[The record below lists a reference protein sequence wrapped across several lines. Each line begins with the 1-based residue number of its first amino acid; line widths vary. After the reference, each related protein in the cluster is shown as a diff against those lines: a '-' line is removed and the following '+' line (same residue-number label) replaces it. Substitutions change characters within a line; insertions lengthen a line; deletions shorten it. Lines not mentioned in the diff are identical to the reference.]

1 MRYYLGKIQFET
13 IDDNNGRVKKT
24 KEQYLV
30 EASDISD
37 AESKLKEMFKDSMA
51 EFSVISVSESPIM
64 GIVK

>member
-30 EASDISD
+30 EAQTISD
-37 AESKLKEMFKDSMA
+37 AEAKLNEMFKDTMA
-51 EFSVISVSESPIM
+51 EFTVISVSESLIM

>member
-1 MRYYLGKIQFET
+1 MRYYLGKVQFET
-13 IDDNNGRVKKT
+13 IDDDNGRVKKT

-30 EASDISD
+30 EAIDISD

-64 GIVK
+64 GVVK

>member
-13 IDDNNGRVKKT
+13 IDDKNGRTKKT

-30 EASDISD
+30 EALNVSD
-37 AESKLKEMFKDSMA
+37 AEAKLNKMFEDSMA

>member
-13 IDDNNGRVKKT
+13 IDDKSGRTKKT

-30 EASDISD
+30 EAFNVSD
-37 AESKLKEMFKDSMA
+37 AEAKLNKMFEDSMA

>member
-13 IDDNNGRVKKT
+13 INDDNGRVKKT

-30 EASDISD
+30 EALNISD
-37 AESKLKEMFKDSMA
+37 AETKLKEMFKDTMA

>member
-30 EASDISD
+30 EAQTISD
-37 AESKLKEMFKDSMA
+37 AEAKLNEMFKDTMA
-51 EFSVISVSESPIM
+51 EFTVISVSESPIM

>member
-30 EASDISD
+30 EAQTIAD
-37 AESKLKEMFKDSMA
+37 AEAKLNEMFKDTMA
-51 EFSVISVSESPIM
+51 EFTVISVSESPIM